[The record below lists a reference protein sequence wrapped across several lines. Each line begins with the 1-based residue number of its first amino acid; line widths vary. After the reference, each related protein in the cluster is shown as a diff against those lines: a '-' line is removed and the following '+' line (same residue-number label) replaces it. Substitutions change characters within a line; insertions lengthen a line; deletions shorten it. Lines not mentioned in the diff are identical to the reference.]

1 MPCFT
6 PSASFV
12 RVAESSEE
20 EEEGGGVGEEEQED
34 VLVVV
39 VVVAR
44 AGRGLLTP
52 KNV

>member
-20 EEEGGGVGEEEQED
+20 EEEGGEGGKEEEEE
-34 VLVVV
+34 VLGV

-52 KNV
+52 KNG